1 MGLWNDDVGRS
12 LVTLSLA
19 VLTLISTGAIY
30 AEAPIP
36 SFTVRWRDSTSHCTQ
51 RNSTSQT

>member
-12 LVTLSLA
+12 LATLSLA

-30 AEAPIP
+30 AEAPVP